1 MFIYRMYTQV
11 YTNGNPYGIAEDI
24 VFSMPC
30 RSKVC
35 LKHGLTIY
43 NIIIYLLNNLT
54 FLKHFFIYFIFFNQ
68 GDGDYELATDVVI
81 DDFLRARIKK
91 VYVV

>member
-1 MFIYRMYTQV
+1 LVLIRGTSVTILFFFGASLDFDSPSLTCMFIYRMYTQV

-35 LKHGLTIY
+35 LKHGLAIY
-43 NIIIYLLNNLT
+43 NIIIS
-54 FLKHFFIYFIFFNQ
+54 
-68 GDGDYELATDVVI
+68 E
-81 DDFLRARIKK
+81 
-91 VYVV
+91 